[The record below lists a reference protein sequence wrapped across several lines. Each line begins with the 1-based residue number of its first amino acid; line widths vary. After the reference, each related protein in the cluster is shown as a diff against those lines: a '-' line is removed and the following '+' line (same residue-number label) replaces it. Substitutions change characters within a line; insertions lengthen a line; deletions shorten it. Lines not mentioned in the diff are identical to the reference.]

1 VALWTT
7 MGFAL
12 IVVIVLLAFY
22 LVTRSPTLF
31 AACCVPAGFAFS
43 LLLVAGLFGFLKK
56 RPFRG
61 DLL

>member
-1 VALWTT
+1 
-7 MGFAL
+7 MGFVL
-12 IVVIVLLAFY
+12 IAVVLLLALY
-22 LVTRSPTLF
+22 LVTRSSTLF

-56 RPFRG
+56 QGFRG